1 MTIHPKNEKDLLL
14 APVAAEIDRDL
25 QRLRVD
31 LPYDVLAELELELDR
46 PAMCA
51 DPDERAELVLRQ
63 ALRDVDLHG
72 WTATL
77 SDDTSRIHL
86 DGGSVSLDIGLSREI
101 TRYITEGAGVTP
113 A

>member
-1 MTIHPKNEKDLLL
+1 MTIHPKNQKDLLL
-14 APVAAEIDRDL
+14 APVAAEIDCNL
-25 QRLRVD
+25 QRLRFD
-31 LPYDVLAELELELDR
+31 SPNDVLAELELELDR
-46 PAMCA
+46 PAMYA

-77 SDDTSRIHL
+77 SDDASRIHL
-86 DGGSVSLDIGLSREI
+86 DGGSVSLDVGLSPAI
-101 TRYITEGAGVTP
+101 TTYIMEGAGVTP